1 MSARTIRQTAHF
13 SITGEFITTH
23 ARDLWRERSFAK
35 AFDVLE
41 CVIGST
47 REHHEAVI
55 EGRAQFT
62 GTNTLTYEP
71 DAWIPPAGYPTFKQ
85 ALTQGSHFPELEN
98 RREDEARQILQ
109 QAAKLTGHFATDE
122 DKAEARMLS
131 DIAARLIGTAAA
143 NTMLTEICADMVS
156 ERSMFN
162 ITPAHNAHRKSEA
175 SLDAFM
181 AGAAERT
188 RQTLQRLAMKSEGFD
203 PDALATTDAILYRG
217 SNLVPTLC
225 PDMSSANGWLLPDGK
240 FYGCGTMEHV
250 GLAENLLEIELE
262 KKQISNAENLAEDKG
277 WIKLA
282 KSFTGFHC
290 IGQKKATKRQLSKL
304 WDYAQFHGRDY
315 QTLIDLVKDPV

>member
-1 MSARTIRQTAHF
+1 MNKIAHF

-23 ARDLWRERSFAK
+23 ARDLWRERNFAK
-35 AFDVLE
+35 ALDVLE

-47 REHHEAVI
+47 REHHESVI

-62 GTNTLTYEP
+62 GTNSLAYDSDTWT
-71 DAWIPPAGYPTFKQ
+71 PPRGYPTFKQ

-98 RREDEARQILQ
+98 RREDEARQILH

-122 DKAEARMLS
+122 DKEEARILS
-131 DIAARLIGTAAA
+131 DIAARLIGTDAA
-143 NTMLTEICADMVS
+143 NAILAEICADLVS

-162 ITPAHNAHRKSEA
+162 ITPAHNAHRQAEA
-175 SLDAFM
+175 SADDAFM
-181 AGAAERT
+181 AGAAERV

-217 SNLVPTLC
+217 SQLTPTLC

-262 KKQISNAENLAEDKG
+262 KKQISNAEKLAESKG

-282 KSFTGFHC
+282 RGFAGFYC

-315 QTLIDLVKDPV
+315 EELVHLVKDI